1 MGGSGQN
8 GGHLKNSNILLNVK
22 KEVLYA
28 GLAVG
33 GGIYLGIIPR
43 WLVGL
48 VLGVLVL
55 GVGAIVIFQENIL
68 YIPVIEGWK
77 TPADNPFGYHH
88 PGQKM
93 MSYEDVVVDTPDGEK
108 IHGWFVP
115 APSKTTNPATAPTVL
130 FCHENAG
137 NIGLRLEEAQLVHQR
152 LRVNLLLFDYRE
164 YANHTD
170 SQNRQTDRQA
180 GTTFAP
186 NSLSPLLLPPTATAT
201 AAATA
206 DAPAAARCCWEWV
219 LPVLFLSPAT
229 LPPPLLCVL

>member
-93 MSYEDVVVDTPDGEK
+93 MSYEDEVDTPDGEK
-108 IHGWFVP
+108 THGWFVP
-115 APSKTTNPATAPTVL
+115 AVRPRNPPLRPRCSSTRTAGIRPAARELSSCTR
-130 FCHENAG
+130 G
-137 NIGLRLEEAQLVHQR
+137 SR
-152 LRVNLLLFDYRE
+152 NLLLDYRE

-186 NSLSPLLLPPTATAT
+186 NSVSTPT
-201 AAATA
+201 
-206 DAPAAARCCWEWV
+206 PSHCYCYCC
-219 LPVLFLSPAT
+219 
-229 LPPPLLCVL
+229 CHR